1 HVQFLMGKAAAM
13 PLTYITL
20 KYVFM
25 SKMIKLCLVACLWG
39 IMLLGNAQTQI
50 AFISDAHIQDVDG
63 HAERVRSMEV
73 QVQST
78 RLFNENYYALLAAL
92 DDVARRNIRWVV
104 LPGDLTD
111 NGQFFNQQKIKNILH
126 SYTQRKGMR
135 FFVTTGNH
143 DPALPLGLMQKNAHF
158 LAADGSRVTR
168 EDSCAGYVSQMECY
182 ADFGF
187 FPRKDDCYWESPFT
201 SYTYD
206 KYSYE
211 DACRESVLSKRTYT
225 LCDSLTATDASYL
238 VEPVDGLWL
247 LAIDGGVY
255 LPKEMKDGKWSYQ
268 GSSAGYNLV
277 LKHKPFLLPWVRK
290 VVEEAQ
296 KRHKTLVAFSH
307 YPLVDFNDGVSEHV
321 RRIWGD
327 RRFDLH
333 RVPEAEVSEAF
344 LQAGLRL
351 HFAGHMHVNDTGI
364 WEGKDGKHL
373 YNIQVPSIATYV
385 PAYKILTIESDE
397 VFRVETVALDTV
409 PGFDS
414 LFPLYRAEYQSDSLK
429 GHSPVWNKEILSAR
443 TYGEFCD
450 YQFRDL
456 VRLRFIPRDLP
467 ESWRACLDFTGARM
481 LEAVSGED
489 KSDDAD
495 WTDWCM
501 KDLVLDLYRLRYAE
515 RLALEDIPRTRLAV
529 YRYLFDRARI
539 STFRSAEVEM
549 VKGLG
554 TLFLAFLNGEPC
566 QNFVIDLKKDTITED

>member
-1 HVQFLMGKAAAM
+1 
-13 PLTYITL
+13 
-20 KYVFM
+20 M

-39 IMLLGNAQTQI
+39 ITLLGNAQTQI

-111 NGQFFNQQKIKNILH
+111 NGQFFNQQKIKNILY

-143 DPALPLGLMQKNAHF
+143 DPALPFGLMQKNAHF

-344 LQAGLRL
+344 LQAGLCL

>member
-1 HVQFLMGKAAAM
+1 MRHVINFLIFVGLLEFNIMH
-13 PLTYITL
+13 
-20 KYVFM
+20 YVLRLFI
-25 SKMIKLCLVACLWG
+25 SVFLGG
-39 IMLLGNAQTQI
+39 IMVLGNAQTQI
-50 AFISDAHIQDVDG
+50 AFISDAHIQNVDG
-63 HAERVRSMEV
+63 HPERVRSMEV

-78 RLFNENYYALLAAL
+78 RLFNENYYAFLAAL

-111 NGQFFNQQKIKNILH
+111 DGQFFNQQKIKELLN
-126 SYTQRKGMR
+126 SYAAAKGMR

-143 DPALPLGLMQKNAHF
+143 DPALPLGMRQKNVHF
-158 LAADGSRVTR
+158 LSADGSRVTR

-211 DACRESVLSKRTYT
+211 DACRESVLGKRTYT

-238 VEPVDGLWL
+238 VEPVDGLCL

-255 LPKEMKDGKWSYQ
+255 LPKEMKEGKWTYQ

-290 VVEEAQ
+290 VVEEAR

-307 YPLVDFNDGVSEHV
+307 YPLVDFNDGVSESV
-321 RRIWGD
+321 RRMWGN

-364 WEGKDGKHL
+364 WEGEDGKHL

-397 VFRVETVALDTV
+397 VFRVETVTLDTV

-414 LFPLYRAEYQSDSLK
+414 LFPLYRAEYLSDSLR

-481 LEAVSGED
+481 LKAVSGED
-489 KSDDAD
+489 KSEDAD
-495 WTDWCM
+495 WTGWCM
-501 KDLVLDLYRLRYAE
+501 KDLVLDVYRLRYAE
-515 RLALEDIPRTRLAV
+515 RLALKDIPETRLAA

-539 STFRSAEVEM
+539 SPLRSAEVGI
-549 VKGLG
+549 VNGLG

-566 QNFVIDLKKDTITED
+566 QNFVIDLEKDTITGD

>member
-1 HVQFLMGKAAAM
+1 
-13 PLTYITL
+13 
-20 KYVFM
+20 M

-414 LFPLYRAEYQSDSLK
+414 LFPLYRTEYQSDSLK

-489 KSDDAD
+489 RSDDAD

-501 KDLVLDLYRLRYAE
+501 KGLVLDLYRLRYAE
-515 RLALEDIPRTRLAV
+515 RLALEDIPRTLLAV

>member
-1 HVQFLMGKAAAM
+1 
-13 PLTYITL
+13 
-20 KYVFM
+20 M

-39 IMLLGNAQTQI
+39 ITLLGNAQTQI

>member
-1 HVQFLMGKAAAM
+1 
-13 PLTYITL
+13 
-20 KYVFM
+20 M
-25 SKMIKLCLVACLWG
+25 SKMIKLCLVACLCG

-73 QVQST
+73 QVQSI

-225 LCDSLTATDASYL
+225 LCDSLTATDVSYL

-333 RVPEAEVSEAF
+333 RVPEVEVSEAF

>member
-1 HVQFLMGKAAAM
+1 
-13 PLTYITL
+13 
-20 KYVFM
+20 M

-39 IMLLGNAQTQI
+39 ITLLGNAQTQI

-307 YPLVDFNDGVSEHV
+307 YPLVDFNDGVSESV
-321 RRIWGD
+321 RRMWGD

-344 LQAGLRL
+344 LQAGLCL

-397 VFRVETVALDTV
+397 VFRVETVTLDTV

-467 ESWRACLDFTGARM
+467 ESWRACLDFTGAQM
-481 LEAVSGED
+481 LEAVSGEE

-566 QNFVIDLKKDTITED
+566 QNFVIDLEKDTITGD

>member
-1 HVQFLMGKAAAM
+1 
-13 PLTYITL
+13 
-20 KYVFM
+20 M

-39 IMLLGNAQTQI
+39 ITLLGNAQTQI

-268 GSSAGYNLV
+268 GSSAGCNLV

-307 YPLVDFNDGVSEHV
+307 YPLVDFNDGVSESV
-321 RRIWGD
+321 RLMWGD

-467 ESWRACLDFTGARM
+467 ESWRACLDFTGAQM
-481 LEAVSGED
+481 LEAVSGEE

-566 QNFVIDLKKDTITED
+566 QNFVIDLEKDTITGD

>member
-1 HVQFLMGKAAAM
+1 M
-13 PLTYITL
+13 
-20 KYVFM
+20 
-25 SKMIKLCLVACLWG
+25 
-39 IMLLGNAQTQI
+39 
-50 AFISDAHIQDVDG
+50 D
-63 HAERVRSMEV
+63 
-73 QVQST
+73 
-78 RLFNENYYALLAAL
+78 
-92 DDVARRNIRWVV
+92 
-104 LPGDLTD
+104 
-111 NGQFFNQQKIKNILH
+111 
-126 SYTQRKGMR
+126 
-135 FFVTTGNH
+135 
-143 DPALPLGLMQKNAHF
+143 
-158 LAADGSRVTR
+158 
-168 EDSCAGYVSQMECY
+168 
-182 ADFGF
+182 
-187 FPRKDDCYWESPFT
+187 
-201 SYTYD
+201 
-206 KYSYE
+206 
-211 DACRESVLSKRTYT
+211 KRTYT

-255 LPKEMKDGKWSYQ
+255 LPKEMKDGKWTYQ

-290 VVEEAQ
+290 VVEEAR

-307 YPLVDFNDGVSEHV
+307 YPLVDFNDGVSESV
-321 RRIWGD
+321 RRMWGD

-385 PAYKILTIESDE
+385 PAYKILTLESDE

-414 LFPLYRAEYQSDSLK
+414 LFPLYRAEYQSDSLR

-467 ESWRACLDFTGARM
+467 ESWRACLYFTGARM
-481 LEAVSGED
+481 LKAVSGED
-489 KSDDAD
+489 KANNAE

-501 KDLVLDLYRLRYAE
+501 KDLVLDVYRLRYAE
-515 RLALEDIPRTRLAV
+515 RLALKDIPETRLAA
-529 YRYLFDRARI
+529 YRYLFDRART
-539 STFRSAEVEM
+539 SPLRSAEVEI
-549 VKGLG
+549 VNGLG
-554 TLFLAFLNGEPC
+554 MLFLAFLNGEPC
-566 QNFVIDLKKDTITED
+566 QNFVIDLEKDAITGD

>member
-1 HVQFLMGKAAAM
+1 
-13 PLTYITL
+13 
-20 KYVFM
+20 M

-397 VFRVETVALDTV
+397 VFRMETVALDTV

>member
-1 HVQFLMGKAAAM
+1 
-13 PLTYITL
+13 
-20 KYVFM
+20 M

-39 IMLLGNAQTQI
+39 ITLLGNAQTQI

-333 RVPEAEVSEAF
+333 RVSEAEVSEAF

-566 QNFVIDLKKDTITED
+566 QNFVIDLKKDAITED

>member
-1 HVQFLMGKAAAM
+1 
-13 PLTYITL
+13 
-20 KYVFM
+20 M

-39 IMLLGNAQTQI
+39 ITLLGNAQTQI

-307 YPLVDFNDGVSEHV
+307 YPLVDFNDGVSESV
-321 RRIWGD
+321 RQMWGD

-467 ESWRACLDFTGARM
+467 ESWRACLDFTGAQM
-481 LEAVSGED
+481 LEAVSGEE

-566 QNFVIDLKKDTITED
+566 QNFVIDLEKDAITGD

>member
-1 HVQFLMGKAAAM
+1 
-13 PLTYITL
+13 
-20 KYVFM
+20 M

-39 IMLLGNAQTQI
+39 ITLLGNAQTQI

-307 YPLVDFNDGVSEHV
+307 YPLVDFNDGVSESV
-321 RRIWGD
+321 RQMWGD

-373 YNIQVPSIATYV
+373 YNIQVSSIATYV

-467 ESWRACLDFTGARM
+467 ESWRACLDFTGAQM
-481 LEAVSGED
+481 LEAVSGEE

-566 QNFVIDLKKDTITED
+566 QNFVIDLEKDTITGD

>member
-1 HVQFLMGKAAAM
+1 
-13 PLTYITL
+13 
-20 KYVFM
+20 M
-25 SKMIKLCLVACLWG
+25 SKMIKLCLVACLLG
-39 IMLLGNAQTQI
+39 ITLLGNAQTQI

-158 LAADGSRVTR
+158 LAVDGSRVTR

-307 YPLVDFNDGVSEHV
+307 YPLVDFNDGVSESV
-321 RRIWGD
+321 RQMWGD
-327 RRFDLH
+327 RRFDLR

-467 ESWRACLDFTGARM
+467 ESWRACLDFTGAQM
-481 LEAVSGED
+481 LEAVSGEE

-566 QNFVIDLKKDTITED
+566 QNFVIDLKKDVITED

>member
-1 HVQFLMGKAAAM
+1 
-13 PLTYITL
+13 
-20 KYVFM
+20 M

-39 IMLLGNAQTQI
+39 ITLLGNAQTQI

-307 YPLVDFNDGVSEHV
+307 YPLVDFNDGVSESV
-321 RRIWGD
+321 RQMWGD

-481 LEAVSGED
+481 LEAVSGEE

-566 QNFVIDLKKDTITED
+566 QNFVIDLEKDTITGD

>member
-1 HVQFLMGKAAAM
+1 
-13 PLTYITL
+13 
-20 KYVFM
+20 M

-39 IMLLGNAQTQI
+39 ITLLGNAQTQI

-168 EDSCAGYVSQMECY
+168 EDSCVGYVSQMECY

-307 YPLVDFNDGVSEHV
+307 YPFVDFNDGVSESV
-321 RRIWGD
+321 RQMWGD

-467 ESWRACLDFTGARM
+467 ESWRACLDFTGAQM
-481 LEAVSGED
+481 LEAVSGEE

-566 QNFVIDLKKDTITED
+566 QNFVIDLEKDTITGD

>member
-1 HVQFLMGKAAAM
+1 
-13 PLTYITL
+13 
-20 KYVFM
+20 M
-25 SKMIKLCLVACLWG
+25 SKMIRLCLVACLWG
-39 IMLLGNAQTQI
+39 ITLLGNAQTQI

-307 YPLVDFNDGVSEHV
+307 YPLVDFNDGVSESV
-321 RRIWGD
+321 RQMWGD

-344 LQAGLRL
+344 LQAGLCL

-467 ESWRACLDFTGARM
+467 ESWRACLDFTGAQM
-481 LEAVSGED
+481 LEAVSGEE

-566 QNFVIDLKKDTITED
+566 QNFVIDLEKDTITGD

>member
-1 HVQFLMGKAAAM
+1 
-13 PLTYITL
+13 
-20 KYVFM
+20 M

-39 IMLLGNAQTQI
+39 ITLLGNAQTQI

-238 VEPVDGLWL
+238 VEPVDELWL

-307 YPLVDFNDGVSEHV
+307 YPLVDFNDGVSESV
-321 RRIWGD
+321 RQMWGD

-373 YNIQVPSIATYV
+373 YIQVPSIATYV

-467 ESWRACLDFTGARM
+467 ESWRACLDFTGAQM
-481 LEAVSGED
+481 LEAVSGEE

-566 QNFVIDLKKDTITED
+566 QNFVIDLKKDVITED

>member
-1 HVQFLMGKAAAM
+1 
-13 PLTYITL
+13 
-20 KYVFM
+20 M

-39 IMLLGNAQTQI
+39 ITLLGNAQTQI

-307 YPLVDFNDGVSEHV
+307 YPLVDFNDGVSESV
-321 RRIWGD
+321 RRMWGD

-397 VFRVETVALDTV
+397 VFRVETVTLDTV

-467 ESWRACLDFTGARM
+467 ESWRACLDFTGAQM
-481 LEAVSGED
+481 LEAVSGEE

-566 QNFVIDLKKDTITED
+566 QNFVIDLEKDTITGD

>member
-1 HVQFLMGKAAAM
+1 
-13 PLTYITL
+13 
-20 KYVFM
+20 M

-39 IMLLGNAQTQI
+39 ITLLGNAQTQI

-211 DACRESVLSKRTYT
+211 DACRESVLSKQTYT

-307 YPLVDFNDGVSEHV
+307 YPLVDFNDGVSESV
-321 RRIWGD
+321 RQMWGD

-467 ESWRACLDFTGARM
+467 ESWRACLDFTGAQM
-481 LEAVSGED
+481 LEAVSGEE

-566 QNFVIDLKKDTITED
+566 QNFVIDLEKDTITGD

>member
-1 HVQFLMGKAAAM
+1 
-13 PLTYITL
+13 
-20 KYVFM
+20 M

-211 DACRESVLSKRTYT
+211 DGCRESVLSKRTYT
-225 LCDSLTATDASYL
+225 LCDSLTATDVSYL

-296 KRHKTLVAFSH
+296 KRHKILVAFSH

-467 ESWRACLDFTGARM
+467 ESWRVCLDFTGARM

-495 WTDWCM
+495 WTDWRM

>member
-1 HVQFLMGKAAAM
+1 
-13 PLTYITL
+13 
-20 KYVFM
+20 M

-39 IMLLGNAQTQI
+39 ITLLGNAQTQI

-158 LAADGSRVTR
+158 LATDGSRVTR

-255 LPKEMKDGKWSYQ
+255 LPKEMKGGKWSYQ

-429 GHSPVWNKEILSAR
+429 GHSPVWNKEILSVR

-529 YRYLFDRARI
+529 YRYLFDRTRI

-566 QNFVIDLKKDTITED
+566 QNFVIDLEKDAITGD

>member
-1 HVQFLMGKAAAM
+1 
-13 PLTYITL
+13 
-20 KYVFM
+20 M

-39 IMLLGNAQTQI
+39 ITLLGNAQTQI

-566 QNFVIDLKKDTITED
+566 QNFVIDLKKDTITDD

>member
-1 HVQFLMGKAAAM
+1 
-13 PLTYITL
+13 
-20 KYVFM
+20 M

-39 IMLLGNAQTQI
+39 ITLLGNAQTQI

-238 VEPVDGLWL
+238 VEPVDELWL

-307 YPLVDFNDGVSEHV
+307 YPLVDFNDGVSESV
-321 RRIWGD
+321 RQMWGD

-344 LQAGLRL
+344 LQAGLCL

-467 ESWRACLDFTGARM
+467 ESWRACLDFTGAQM
-481 LEAVSGED
+481 LEAVSGEE

-566 QNFVIDLKKDTITED
+566 QNFVIDLEKDTITGD

>member
-1 HVQFLMGKAAAM
+1 MGKAAAM

-39 IMLLGNAQTQI
+39 ITLLGNAQTQI

-566 QNFVIDLKKDTITED
+566 QNFVIDLEKDTITGD

>member
-1 HVQFLMGKAAAM
+1 
-13 PLTYITL
+13 
-20 KYVFM
+20 M

-344 LQAGLRL
+344 LQAGLCL

-414 LFPLYRAEYQSDSLK
+414 LFPLYRAEYQWDSLK

>member
-1 HVQFLMGKAAAM
+1 
-13 PLTYITL
+13 
-20 KYVFM
+20 M

-39 IMLLGNAQTQI
+39 ITLLGNAQTQI

-467 ESWRACLDFTGARM
+467 EFWRACLDFTGARM

-566 QNFVIDLKKDTITED
+566 QNFVIDLKKDAITED

>member
-1 HVQFLMGKAAAM
+1 
-13 PLTYITL
+13 
-20 KYVFM
+20 M

-39 IMLLGNAQTQI
+39 ITLLGNAQTQI

-211 DACRESVLSKRTYT
+211 DACRESVLSKQTYT

-307 YPLVDFNDGVSEHV
+307 YPLVDFNDGVSESV
-321 RRIWGD
+321 RQMWGD

-344 LQAGLRL
+344 LQAGLCL

-414 LFPLYRAEYQSDSLK
+414 LFPLYRAEYQSDSLR

-467 ESWRACLDFTGARM
+467 ESWRACLDFTGAQM
-481 LEAVSGED
+481 LEAVSGEE

-566 QNFVIDLKKDTITED
+566 QNFVIDLEKDTITGD

>member
-1 HVQFLMGKAAAM
+1 
-13 PLTYITL
+13 
-20 KYVFM
+20 M

-211 DACRESVLSKRTYT
+211 DACRESVLGKRTYT

-247 LAIDGGVY
+247 LSIDGGVY

-373 YNIQVPSIATYV
+373 YNIQVSSIATYV

-481 LEAVSGED
+481 LEAMSGED

-566 QNFVIDLKKDTITED
+566 QNFVIDLKKDVITED

>member
-1 HVQFLMGKAAAM
+1 
-13 PLTYITL
+13 
-20 KYVFM
+20 M

-39 IMLLGNAQTQI
+39 ITLLGNAQTQI

-397 VFRVETVALDTV
+397 VFRAETVALDTV

>member
-1 HVQFLMGKAAAM
+1 
-13 PLTYITL
+13 
-20 KYVFM
+20 M

-39 IMLLGNAQTQI
+39 IMLLGNAQTLI

-429 GHSPVWNKEILSAR
+429 GHSPVWNKEIFSAR

-481 LEAVSGED
+481 LETVSGED

-515 RLALEDIPRTRLAV
+515 RLALEDIPRTHLAV

>member
-1 HVQFLMGKAAAM
+1 M
-13 PLTYITL
+13 
-20 KYVFM
+20 
-25 SKMIKLCLVACLWG
+25 
-39 IMLLGNAQTQI
+39 
-50 AFISDAHIQDVDG
+50 
-63 HAERVRSMEV
+63 
-73 QVQST
+73 
-78 RLFNENYYALLAAL
+78 
-92 DDVARRNIRWVV
+92 
-104 LPGDLTD
+104 
-111 NGQFFNQQKIKNILH
+111 
-126 SYTQRKGMR
+126 
-135 FFVTTGNH
+135 
-143 DPALPLGLMQKNAHF
+143 
-158 LAADGSRVTR
+158 TR

-182 ADFGF
+182 TDFGF

-206 KYSYE
+206 KYAYE
-211 DACRESVLSKRTYT
+211 EACRESVLDKRTYT

-255 LPKEMKDGKWSYQ
+255 LPKEMKDGKWTYQ

-290 VVEEAQ
+290 VVEEAR

-307 YPLVDFNDGVSEHV
+307 YPLVDFNDGVSESVH
-321 RRIWGD
+321 RMWGD

-344 LQAGLRL
+344 LYAGLRL

-397 VFRVETVALDTV
+397 AFRVETVTLDTV

-414 LFPLYRAEYQSDSLK
+414 LFPLYRAEYQSDSLR
-429 GHSPVWNKEILSAR
+429 GHLPVWNKEILSAR

-456 VRLRFIPRDLP
+456 VHLRFIPRDLP

-481 LEAVSGED
+481 LKAVSGED
-489 KSDDAD
+489 KANNVN
-495 WTDWCM
+495 WTGWCM
-501 KDLVLDLYRLRYAE
+501 KDLVLDVYRLRYAE
-515 RLALEDIPRTRLAV
+515 RLALKDIPETRLAA

-539 STFRSAEVEM
+539 SSLRSAEVEI
-549 VKGLG
+549 VNGLG

-566 QNFVIDLKKDTITED
+566 QNFVIDLEKDTITGD

>member
-1 HVQFLMGKAAAM
+1 MRHVINFLIFVGLLEFNIMH
-13 PLTYITL
+13 
-20 KYVFM
+20 YVLRLFI
-25 SKMIKLCLVACLWG
+25 SVFLGG
-39 IMLLGNAQTQI
+39 IMVLGNAQTQI
-50 AFISDAHIQDVDG
+50 AFISDAHIQNVDG
-63 HAERVRSMEV
+63 HPERVRSMEV

-78 RLFNENYYALLAAL
+78 RLFNENYYAFLAAL

-111 NGQFFNQQKIKNILH
+111 DGQFFNQQKIKELLN
-126 SYTQRKGMR
+126 SYAAAKGMR

-143 DPALPLGLMQKNAHF
+143 DPALPLGMRQKNVHF
-158 LAADGSRVTR
+158 LSADGSRVTR

-211 DACRESVLSKRTYT
+211 DACRESVLGKRTYT

-255 LPKEMKDGKWSYQ
+255 LPKEMKEGKWTYQ

-290 VVEEAQ
+290 VVEEAR

-307 YPLVDFNDGVSEHV
+307 YPLVDFNDGVSESV
-321 RRIWGD
+321 RRMWGN

-364 WEGKDGKHL
+364 WEGEDGKHL

-397 VFRVETVALDTV
+397 VFRVETVTLDTV

-414 LFPLYRAEYQSDSLK
+414 LFPLYRAEYLSDSLR

-481 LEAVSGED
+481 LKAVSGED
-489 KSDDAD
+489 KSEDAD
-495 WTDWCM
+495 WTGWCM
-501 KDLVLDLYRLRYAE
+501 KDLVLDVYRLRYAE
-515 RLALEDIPRTRLAV
+515 RLALKDIPETRLAA

-539 STFRSAEVEM
+539 SPLRSAEVGI
-549 VKGLG
+549 VNGLG

-566 QNFVIDLKKDTITED
+566 QNFVIDLEKDAITGD

>member
-1 HVQFLMGKAAAM
+1 MNRVIDF
-13 PLTYITL
+13 
-20 KYVFM
+20 
-25 SKMIKLCLVACLWG
+25 CLAVCLWG
-39 IMLLGNAQTQI
+39 VMLQGSAQTQI

-92 DDVARRNIRWVV
+92 DDVAHRDIRWVV

-111 NGQFFNQQKIKNILH
+111 DGQFFNQQKIKELLN
-126 SYTQRKGMR
+126 SYAAAKGMR

-143 DPALPLGLMQKNAHF
+143 DPALPLGHAKKNAHF

-211 DACRESVLSKRTYT
+211 DACCESALGKRTYT

-255 LPKEMKDGKWSYQ
+255 LPKEMKEGKWTYQ
-268 GSSAGYNLV
+268 GSSVGYNLV

-290 VVEEAQ
+290 VVEEAR

-307 YPLVDFNDGVSEHV
+307 YPLVDFNDGVSESV
-321 RRIWGD
+321 RRMWGD
-327 RRFDLH
+327 RCFDLH

-351 HFAGHMHVNDTGI
+351 HFAGHRHVNDTGI

-397 VFRVETVALDTV
+397 VFRVETVTLDTV

-414 LFPLYRAEYQSDSLK
+414 LFPLYRAEYQSDSLR

-467 ESWRACLDFTGARM
+467 ESWQACLDFTGARM

-515 RLALEDIPRTRLAV
+515 RLALKDIPETRLAA

-539 STFRSAEVEM
+539 SPLRSAEVEI
-549 VKGLG
+549 VNGLG

-566 QNFVIDLKKDTITED
+566 QNFVIDLEKDAITGD

>member
-1 HVQFLMGKAAAM
+1 MNKV
-13 PLTYITL
+13 IE
-20 KYVFM
+20 
-25 SKMIKLCLVACLWG
+25 LCFAVCLWG
-39 IMLLGNAQTQI
+39 VMLQGSAQTQI

-63 HAERVRSMEV
+63 HAERVRSMEA

-78 RLFNENYYALLAAL
+78 RLFNENYYAFLAAL
-92 DDVARRNIRWVV
+92 DDVARRDIRWVV

-111 NGQFFNQQKIKNILH
+111 DGQFFNQQKIKELLN
-126 SYTQRKGMR
+126 SYAAAKGMR

-143 DPALPLGLMQKNAHF
+143 DPALPLGHAKKNAHF

-206 KYSYE
+206 KYAYE
-211 DACRESVLSKRTYT
+211 DACRESVLGKRTYT

-255 LPKEMKDGKWSYQ
+255 LPKEMKEGKWTYQ

-296 KRHKTLVAFSH
+296 KRHKILVAFSH

-321 RRIWGD
+321 RRMWGD
-327 RRFDLH
+327 RCFDLH

-397 VFRVETVALDTV
+397 VFRVETVTLDTV

-414 LFPLYRAEYQSDSLK
+414 LFPLYRAEYQSDSLR

-515 RLALEDIPRTRLAV
+515 RLALKDIPETRLAA

-539 STFRSAEVEM
+539 SPLRSAEVEI
-549 VKGLG
+549 VNGLG

-566 QNFVIDLKKDTITED
+566 QNFVIDLEKDAITGD

>member
-1 HVQFLMGKAAAM
+1 MR
-13 PLTYITL
+13 I
-20 KYVFM
+20 
-25 SKMIKLCLVACLWG
+25 CLAICLWG
-39 IMLLGNAQTQI
+39 MVLQGSAQTQI

-63 HAERVRSMEV
+63 HAERVRSMEA

-92 DDVARRNIRWVV
+92 DDVASRDIRWVV

-111 NGQFFNQQKIKNILH
+111 DGQFFNQQKIKELLN
-126 SYTQRKGMR
+126 SYARGKGMR

-143 DPALPLGLMQKNAHF
+143 DPALPLGHAKKNAHF

-187 FPRKDDCYWESPFT
+187 FPWKDDRYWESPFT

-206 KYSYE
+206 KYAYE
-211 DACRESVLSKRTYT
+211 DACRESVLGKRTYT

-296 KRHKTLVAFSH
+296 KRHKILVAFSH

-321 RRIWGD
+321 RRMWGD
-327 RRFDLH
+327 RCFDLH

-364 WEGKDGKHL
+364 WEGKNGKHL

-397 VFRVETVALDTV
+397 VFRVETVTLDTV

-414 LFPLYRAEYQSDSLK
+414 LFPLYRAEYQSDSLR

-456 VRLRFIPRDLP
+456 VRLRFILRDLS
-467 ESWRACLDFTGARM
+467 ESWRVCLDFTGARM

-489 KSDDAD
+489 KSEDAD
-495 WTDWCM
+495 WTGWCM
-501 KDLVLDLYRLRYAE
+501 KDLVLDVYRLRYAE
-515 RLALEDIPRTRLAV
+515 CLALKDIPETRLAV

-566 QNFVIDLKKDTITED
+566 QNFVIDLEKDTITGY

>member
-1 HVQFLMGKAAAM
+1 
-13 PLTYITL
+13 
-20 KYVFM
+20 M

-39 IMLLGNAQTQI
+39 ITLLGNAQTQI

-414 LFPLYRAEYQSDSLK
+414 LFPLYQAEYQSDSLK